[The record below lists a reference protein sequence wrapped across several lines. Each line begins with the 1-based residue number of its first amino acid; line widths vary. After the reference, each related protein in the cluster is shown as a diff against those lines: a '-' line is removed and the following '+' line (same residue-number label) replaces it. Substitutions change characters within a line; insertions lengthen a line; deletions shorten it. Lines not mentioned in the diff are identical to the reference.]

1 MSARPALTY
10 SLLIRPGLHLPL
22 AEQRAL
28 VGELRA
34 VAATCF
40 EGEAPRYQALSGDP
54 AELARAVIAL
64 ARDERGA
71 LMAFCSCLLLS
82 VDGVGD
88 VFHLGLTCV
97 APEAR
102 SLGLTH
108 TLLSKAAT
116 GYLLRHRP
124 FGSVWVSNVACVLSS
139 IGNVALHF
147 DDVHPSPYRPATPS
161 AAQLAVARAISA
173 HHRAAAAIDAEA
185 ELDEAAF
192 VFRRSVPGT
201 CFEKSASDDRYHH
214 RDARLNG
221 WYAQRMRFVDGDEV
235 VQVGRMSV
243 LGAVRHALGRTVGLR
258 RRWLDLGALPAPQR
272 EPGLAL
278 R

>member
-1 MSARPALTY
+1 VA
-10 SLLIRPGLHLPL
+10 
-22 AEQRAL
+22 
-28 VGELRA
+28 ELRA

-40 EGEAPRYQALSGDP
+40 DGEAPRYQALSGDP
-54 AELARAVIAL
+54 AELSRAVIAL
-64 ARDERGA
+64 TRDPSGA
-71 LMAFCSCLLLS
+71 LVAFCSCLLLP

-97 APEAR
+97 APAAR

-108 TLLSKAAT
+108 TLLSRAAT
-116 GYLLRHRP
+116 GYLLRHKP

-139 IGNVALHF
+139 VGNVALHF
-147 DDVHPSPYRPATPS
+147 EDVHPSPFRSATPRPE
-161 AAQLAVARAISA
+161 QLAVARAISA
-173 HHRAAAAIDAEA
+173 HHRDAIAIDPAA

-201 CFEKSASDDRYHH
+201 CFEKSATDDRYHH

-221 WYAQRMRFVDGDEV
+221 WYAHRMRFVDGDEV

-243 LGAVRHALGRTVGLR
+243 LGALRHTLARALGLR
-258 RRWLDLGALPAPQR
+258 RRWLDRSSLPAPR
-272 EPGLAL
+272 GEPGLAA